1 MSEALFDKRPLNPLE
16 IPFPLVSNGY
26 LRSFLVTCVA
36 LLCRCAVLSFTF
48 NCAFAQTNPVAVGA
62 PAGKDSQLFLPEMI
76 KVEGGLLPK
85 DSTVERR
92 SVKDF
97 EIGKYEVTWGEWQKV
112 RDWAVANGYDD
123 LNGLGK
129 GLSETHPVTD
139 VIWYDLLKWCNAKS
153 EMERLQPVYLLEGKV
168 YKTGGE
174 PSKTGALAIKEK
186 SGARG
191 YRLPSE
197 AEWEWAARGGRKAN
211 KYMYSGSNALDQV
224 AWTSDNSGGQP
235 HPVGQKKPNELGIYD
250 MSGNIM
256 EWCNGPDGTFT
267 PRLRGGSVG
276 HIKNH
281 NLHKVHARGNLQFPG
296 ITGFRLAS
304 SSR

>member
-16 IPFPLVSNGY
+16 IPFPRVSNGY

-197 AEWEWAARGGRKAN
+197 AEWEWAARGGRKAK
-211 KYMYSGSNALDQV
+211 KYMYSGSNALDEV

-267 PRLRGGSVG
+267 PRLSGGSVDHLIG
-276 HIKNH
+276 FCN
-281 NLHKVHARGNLQFPG
+281 VAARGNPVIRLNV
-296 ITGFRLAS
+296 IGFRLAR

>member
-1 MSEALFDKRPLNPLE
+1 MSEALFDKRPLNPPE

-62 PAGKDSQLFLPEMI
+62 PTGKDSQLFSPEMI

-197 AEWEWAARGGRKAN
+197 AEREWAARGGKKA
-211 KYMYSGSNALDQV
+211 KRYMYSGGNALDEV
-224 AWTSDNSGGQP
+224 AWTVDNSGGQP

-267 PRLRGGSVG
+267 PQLRGGSVAHLEG
-276 HIKNH
+276 FC
-281 NLHKVHARGNLQFPG
+281 KVATNGNPYLKPHF
-296 ITGFRLAS
+296 IGFRLAR